1 MNPTCGRRIVSS
13 EATEEEIRHI
23 RTGTLDQVEA
33 IAMLRAFDPGA
44 WIRIAFDVT
53 AVASKLRGEP
63 FVRSV
68 LDSGQTSQLMF
79 ARTFSDLINC
89 SIHTVMEHLSDF
101 LRGKFHIDV
110 SPDYLSVALPHG
122 IPLLGHYTLLELVFL
137 CDIVD
142 GDLMAFREQR
152 TLLLL
157 RVCTTVPAVV
167 LSPNGASCLYYGVCT
182 FSVPPT
188 VYSWKLHYGMRLAK
202 TEDGPYLRGVCRL
215 GLFTHS
221 NLIGISCYM
230 S

>member
-1 MNPTCGRRIVSS
+1 MNPPCGRRIVSS

-89 SIHTVMEHLSDF
+89 SISTVMEHLCDF

-110 SPDYLSVALPHG
+110 PPDYLSVYLPHG

-157 RVCTTVPAVV
+157 RVCTTVPAAV
-167 LSPNGASCLYYGVCT
+167 LSPNGASCLY
-182 FSVPPT
+182 
-188 VYSWKLHYGMRLAK
+188 
-202 TEDGPYLRGVCRL
+202 
-215 GLFTHS
+215 
-221 NLIGISCYM
+221 
-230 S
+230 